1 MGASQMLSPEAVAGL
16 SGNSHQSAGRLL
28 VTGPEYGFIFN
39 EGDWPGSSWSLG
51 LHGTL
56 SPMKGTG
63 WVTTRHWARMGLY
76 HPWRGLASRLS
87 KKQNTAGQDS
97 PHGFPLF
104 QAGFPLNRK
113 VKFHNFSQRGLAF
126 LSQHF
131 QAALRAGSLRVL
143 ARLWRHHPPTTL
155 TKVLGGMPSLKVLGG
170 EGRRQSRPDCSLK
183 YAQWVLLARKTKLRF
198 PGSDTNPSPRPVL
211 PSEPGPLD

>member
-1 MGASQMLSPEAVAGL
+1 MLSPEAVAGL

-76 HPWRGLASRLS
+76 HPWRGLARRLP

-131 QAALRAGSLRVL
+131 QAAVRAGSLRVL
-143 ARLWRHHPPTTL
+143 ARLWRHHPP
-155 TKVLGGMPSLKVLGG
+155 P
-170 EGRRQSRPDCSLK
+170 Q
-183 YAQWVLLARKTKLRF
+183 
-198 PGSDTNPSPRPVL
+198 PSPRFLEVCPLSRCLEERVGDRAGL
-211 PSEPGPLD
+211 TVASSMPRGPYWPEKPNSGFQALTPTPHPGQCCLQSQGLWTEY